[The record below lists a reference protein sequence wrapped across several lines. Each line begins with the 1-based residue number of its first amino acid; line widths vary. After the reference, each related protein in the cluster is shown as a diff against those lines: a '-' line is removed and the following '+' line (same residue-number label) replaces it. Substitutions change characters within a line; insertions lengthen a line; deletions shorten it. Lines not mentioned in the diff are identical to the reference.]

1 MRIARIVQDI
11 AAAYEDKPRCEDFLL
26 HDLRIDAVQLLRIA
40 RARAG
45 FGGVVQHDEGSTRL
59 QQIEHRLVDLR
70 DGIVRHVVKV
80 VVVA

>member
-1 MRIARIVQDI
+1 MQDI
-11 AAAYEDKPRCEDFLL
+11 AAAHEDKPRGEDFLL
-26 HDLRIDAVQLLRIA
+26 HDLRIDAMQLLRIA
-40 RARAG
+40 RAGAG
-45 FGGVVQHDEGSTRL
+45 FGGVVQHDERSARL